1 MGTNTSI
8 LPPIDD
14 LAELVESGLREIVTD
29 GKLGLYDMMAYHMG
43 WKEAPGIETFP
54 SLQNPNR
61 HRGIACLLSSAA
73 VGGEAEPAVPAAVAV
88 ELVEAFSQVHD
99 DVQGGQPK
107 RKGRDAVWWIWGPAQ
122 AINVGDGLH
131 ALSRLA
137 LFDLKQNGLSQELT
151 VKAVQMLDEAGL
163 DLCEGI
169 FRDLDTQ
176 ERIDIDIG
184 QYLEMASSKTGAL
197 FSCSMGLGALIGK
210 KSQDA
215 VASMSKCGRKLGI
228 AFQIN
233 NDLKELWGSG
243 SDMTGPSSEVLN
255 KKKLLPVAHALNK
268 AEISEKRRLGDIYFK
283 RVLEQKDVD
292 DLLEILEE
300 MGSRQFSEDLVNS
313 YKLESL
319 DAMESEV
326 LPGKSESMRNFID
339 SLVD

>member
-1 MGTNTSI
+1 
-8 LPPIDD
+8 
-14 LAELVESGLREIVTD
+14 
-29 GKLGLYDMMAYHMG
+29 
-43 WKEAPGIETFP
+43 
-54 SLQNPNR
+54 
-61 HRGIACLLSSAA
+61 
-73 VGGEAEPAVPAAVAV
+73 
-88 ELVEAFSQVHD
+88 
-99 DVQGGQPK
+99 
-107 RKGRDAVWWIWGPAQ
+107 
-122 AINVGDGLH
+122 
-131 ALSRLA
+131 
-137 LFDLKQNGLSQELT
+137 
-151 VKAVQMLDEAGL
+151 
-163 DLCEGI
+163 
-169 FRDLDTQ
+169 
-176 ERIDIDIG
+176 
-184 QYLEMASSKTGAL
+184 
-197 FSCSMGLGALIGK
+197 
-210 KSQDA
+210 
-215 VASMSKCGRKLGI
+215 MSKCGRKLGI

-243 SDMTGPSSEVLN
+243 TDMTGPSSEVLN

>member
-1 MGTNTSI
+1 MATNTSI
-8 LPPIDD
+8 LPPIED
-14 LAELVESGLREIVTD
+14 LSELVESGLREIVTD
-29 GKLGLYDMMAYHMG
+29 GKLGLYAMMAYHMG
-43 WKEAPGIETFP
+43 WKEAPGVEPFP
-54 SLQNPNR
+54 SLQNPTR
-61 HRGIACLLSSAA
+61 HRGVACLLSAA
-73 VGGEAEPAVPAAVAV
+73 SVGGEVEHAVPAAVAV

-99 DVQGGQPK
+99 DVQGGLPK
-107 RKGRDAVWWIWGPAQ
+107 RSGRDAVWWIWGPAQ

-243 SDMTGPSSEVLN
+243 TDMTGPSSEVLN

-268 AEISEKRRLGDIYFK
+268 AAISEKRRLGDIYFK